1 MTRMVSVDA
10 AGKHAADAE
19 GKHGCIVASFPS
31 PADVLFFLL
40 AVACSHGI
48 EVHSSQDLAAGAF
61 KLACD
66 YGVGSGNGLTRQFVV
81 LLRQVIQ
88 GWRALLIPVV
98 TRPL

>member
-1 MTRMVSVDA
+1 M
-10 AGKHAADAE
+10 
-19 GKHGCIVASFPS
+19 
-31 PADVLFFLL
+31 L
-40 AVACSHGI
+40 AI

-81 LLRQVIQ
+81 LLRQVIR